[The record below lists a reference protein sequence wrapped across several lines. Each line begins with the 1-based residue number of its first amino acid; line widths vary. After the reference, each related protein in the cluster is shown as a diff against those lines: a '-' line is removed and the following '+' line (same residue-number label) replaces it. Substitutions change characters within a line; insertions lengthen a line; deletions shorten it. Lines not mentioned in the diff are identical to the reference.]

1 MVGVNGRNEGRSKSA
16 FWQALLLSIFV
27 FLLGLMLGFFLE
39 NSRANSVEINALNS
53 EINLLD
59 EQLRNDIFKSFDI
72 GCSES
77 IQSTFEFA
85 DKIFWEAQKLSGYD
99 DASKFP
105 DSLEIVHKRYDLLRM
120 ILWQDSIE
128 LRERCSGEFHIV
140 VYFFEYGSDDINKK
154 SLQLSFS
161 RLLLD
166 LKNKYPGDI
175 LLIPI
180 AGNLELE
187 SVDLVLDK
195 YDIEK
200 LPAVVVDEEVVVR
213 ELVNIKEFE
222 NIVFSAINNL
232 NSDR

>member
-1 MVGVNGRNEGRSKSA
+1 
-16 FWQALLLSIFV
+16 
-27 FLLGLMLGFFLE
+27 
-39 NSRANSVEINALNS
+39 
-53 EINLLD
+53 
-59 EQLRNDIFKSFDI
+59 
-72 GCSES
+72 
-77 IQSTFEFA
+77 
-85 DKIFWEAQKLSGYD
+85 
-99 DASKFP
+99 
-105 DSLEIVHKRYDLLRM
+105 
-120 ILWQDSIE
+120 
-128 LRERCSGEFHIV
+128 ERCSGEFHIV